1 MQQLQESGGLFE
13 VNTPDFKQLKA
24 CRKEVVMLKALWD
37 TIHLVNSSFDDW
49 KTTLWREINVETME
63 MDCKK
68 FVKDIR
74 SLDKEMRAWD
84 AFSGLDSA
92 VKNMVTSL
100 RAVGELQNQAI
111 RDRHWSQLMQATQV
125 SSLPVYVYQI
135 SKHTYQVKF
144 VMSDETTLSD
154 LLALNLHN
162 FEDEVHGI
170 VDKATKEL
178 SMEKTLKELNITWS
192 QMEFQHD
199 QHHRTDTM
207 LLKSDEE
214 LIETLED
221 NQVLM
226 IVLYV
231 QYYVGGVLCYRFNY
245 KT

>member
-37 TIHLVNSSFDDW
+37 TIFLVNSSFDDW

-125 SSLPVYVYQI
+125 STV
-135 SKHTYQVKF
+135 
-144 VMSDETTLSD
+144 
-154 LLALNLHN
+154 
-162 FEDEVHGI
+162 
-170 VDKATKEL
+170 
-178 SMEKTLKELNITWS
+178 
-192 QMEFQHD
+192 
-199 QHHRTDTM
+199 
-207 LLKSDEE
+207 
-214 LIETLED
+214 
-221 NQVLM
+221 
-226 IVLYV
+226 
-231 QYYVGGVLCYRFNY
+231 
-245 KT
+245 